1 MFQNPGLVVRTTNP
15 LLRKK
20 VKKNLSSL
28 ILLSGTLLTVFL
40 SSTGAYAAS
49 LKNISVPLPANLAN
63 FVKDKEVAI
72 QLGKALFWD
81 VQAGSNG
88 KQACASC
95 HFHAGVDSRSN
106 DNTVHAGANGVV
118 NTALPLDAADFPFS
132 RTNDDIVGSQGVPAS
147 EFIGLVHGDAVDVC
161 NPTFPNG
168 DALQKTG
175 RQSPGMI
182 MAIYNRVNFWDG
194 RAKTVFN
201 GVNPAGAGTGAK
213 IWVNNGTA
221 LVQQA
226 VSIQP
231 ASLASQTVGPPLSSV
246 EMSCADRTFSDL
258 GRKMV
263 NNDVH
268 PLAQQF
274 VAADDSALGTLS
286 KWPDK
291 GLNTTYK
298 DLIRL
303 AFHDKLTSDDVLP
316 SGSGYTQIEE
326 NFSLFWG
333 LSVMLYGSTLIPDD
347 SRFDQFSE
355 GRTTLTAREQR
366 GLNIFNNKGR
376 CSKCHTGSTFTAAS
390 IVDGNLERPFTNN
403 GVRPTAEDGG
413 RQPENKGKFKVPSI
427 RNAELT
433 GPYFHTGGFL
443 TLRQVV
449 DFYNRG
455 GDFNNAAKDSQI
467 RPLGLNEVE
476 KNALVAFMLTLT
488 DERVRCEKGPFD
500 HPSID
505 IASGPSITQ
514 VGRDGR
520 TTDQCLKPFLNA
532 NPFTP

>member
-1 MFQNPGLVVRTTNP
+1 MFYNSSFVARTTNSP
-15 LLRKK
+15 SRKK
-20 VKKNLSSL
+20 VRKNSTLN
-28 ILLSGTLLTVFL
+28 LLSCLLLTSLFTSEV
-40 SSTGAYAAS
+40 TQAAS
-49 LKNISVPLPANLAN
+49 LKTVPVPLPTNLAD
-63 FVKDKEVAI
+63 FVKDKALAI

-81 VQAGSNG
+81 TQVGSYG
-88 KQACASC
+88 QQACASC

-106 DNTVHAGANGVV
+106 DNTIHPGANGIVD
-118 NTALPLDAADFPFS
+118 TALPLDAADFPFS
-132 RTNDDIVGSQGVPAS
+132 RINDDIVGSQGIPAS
-147 EFIGLVHGDAVDVC
+147 EFIGLIHGDAVDVC
-161 NPTFPNG
+161 TPAFPNG

-213 IWVNNGTA
+213 IWINDGTA
-221 LVQQA
+221 LVQQT

-246 EMSCADRTFSDL
+246 EMSCAGRIFSDL
-258 GRKMV
+258 GRKML
-263 NNDVH
+263 NNDVL
-268 PLAQQF
+268 PLAQQY
-274 VAADDSALGTLS
+274 VAADDSALGALS

-291 GLNTTYK
+291 GLSTTYK
-298 DLIRL
+298 DLIRM
-303 AFHDKLTSDDVLP
+303 AFHDKLTSDDLLP

-333 LSVMLYGSTLIPDD
+333 LAVMLYGSTLIPDD

-355 GRTTLTAREQR
+355 GRVTLTAREQR

-443 TLRQVV
+443 TLRQIV

-467 RPLGLNEVE
+467 RPLGLSEVE

-488 DERVRCEKGPFD
+488 DDRVRCEKGPFD

-505 IASGPSITQ
+505 VSNGPSITQ
-514 VGRDGR
+514 VGKDGR
-520 TTDQCLKPFLNA
+520 TADQCLKPFLNA